1 MLCPRQHDDDHESY
15 DEDLLED
22 AGEDRKP
29 DMEIVNR
36 IQAATA
42 RREKFLSC
50 MQLLAFSSDEV
61 EPQQQWIWRKLD
73 ETLEK
78 CDMCIKKYYYGK
90 IWLLESLGESYD
102 ESDVARFSKLLE
114 ECDIK
119 RITRGLTRATE
130 TLRALPP
137 ENRGLNTLD
146 RAALLS
152 IFETLSSEAMLND
165 ETLLSQYF
173 DEPFKLIQTRRVLKV
188 PDYVPAVTRFL
199 FDSNEDRCLW
209 ATTAWSRFKK
219 PPTTAEFDFA
229 IKRHLLAA
237 LGAASC
243 QPIQANA
250 IQKLWYGLERI
261 VITLNREQITHNLR
275 ALDIDACR
283 LAVDHLS
290 LPLPSLR
297 HLLRT
302 VALFLKKAPNDFW
315 DAMQTISPQAVIEQ
329 VFSNSQFIAFMVLQ
343 NDKFENSPAKDM
355 LSWITPLMSSLKA
368 AHQPQACRF
377 LVNQL
382 LQELQSDRFS
392 FPDMIKYHCFRAG
405 LEVLVYTLRSFT
417 DHESSRGTVGRVV
430 LTEVLEVVTKNINR
444 VLEPPRFSVPESRE
458 DISSLGLDVI
468 RNALGLECQ
477 SLKTDYESL
486 LHQKDTMQHGVSTCS
501 NEIWN
506 GVIRNL
512 HEDNI
517 PLSRAALLGILALVG
532 LEKFSG
538 KAGVTPERTQFNII
552 YGHVIHLACQ
562 ILERLGDFKAEH
574 LDDLFQRQDTNSAL
588 ISALFSADLNTYQ
601 AAVNLIKNVSGQS
614 GRKEA
619 ISHLLISF
627 PDVTLFG
634 LSWSFRRISNMKTFA
649 SAPRMLKT
657 GTDVLNVLCDSQ
669 TGILRTRDEPA
680 DDSAASRKRFS
691 LKKLWE
697 YQWQALT
704 TIFEETDNWHQRGN
718 DKNLMIEFCRDTI
731 QFADFLFDQYNV
743 FVSATQEKEQL
754 IQSPTRTMTAMV
766 KWLRLKDEYLKTT
779 LVGLVGKLLRRL
791 GELGVTT
798 VSQMALSFIEAV
810 AIDSSI
816 KTVLTPQE
824 KAELVRALEAY
835 SGKSISIA
843 SQTSKPKKQSTITTF
858 TQATSSP
865 SKPSEDE
872 FADDIS
878 DQVLM
883 ELSGSVELNKARLA
897 AQARE
902 KAKTQAKAPVKPVA
916 QRGAEK
922 ALPSMQKSVKASV
935 KQASAPAV
943 DVESFREKRER
954 EREAKKKRD
963 QLELARLKKNVPL
976 RGVGEQA
983 PGPGSALKGIG
994 VKGKDHSVPADSMMV
1009 SSGSES
1015 ESDSED
1021 ELDQDLFGPGASK
1034 PDAVKA
1040 YEESRLQSFQLRGP
1054 IKKVKQVRSSKD
1066 MRARL
1071 APDLSSLH
1079 RSLLSWDYFA
1089 TGDLPPNSGR
1099 TDYSLVSNAFRD
1111 HIEYQKTFEPLLIL
1125 EAWQGFQA
1133 SKEENNGNSKTFEI
1147 KVSNRLTVDSF
1158 VEVSTVMQGQD
1169 VRDLGI
1175 GEADII
1181 LLSKAKK
1188 PISDPSAPHC
1198 LARIHSIRRKK
1209 GDVEVSYR
1217 LNSGVSLIS
1226 SIGPGVTLSGVRIT
1240 SLTPLEREYGA
1251 LMALQYYDLCDEI
1264 IKAKPSPLLKYS
1276 EQSLKSI
1283 VSNYKVNLAQAKA
1296 VRSAIDND
1304 AFTLIQG

>member
-1 MLCPRQHDDDHESY
+1 
-15 DEDLLED
+15 
-22 AGEDRKP
+22 
-29 DMEIVNR
+29 MEIVNR
-36 IQAATA
+36 IQEATI

-61 EPQQQWIWRKLD
+61 EQQQQWIWRRLD

-78 CDMCIKKYYYGK
+78 CEMCVKKYYYGK
-90 IWLLESLGESYD
+90 IWLMERLGESYD

-119 RITRGLTRATE
+119 RITKGLSRATE
-130 TLRALPP
+130 TLRALSP
-137 ENRGLNTLD
+137 EKRFLNTLD

-199 FDSNEDRCLW
+199 FDSNEDRCVW
-209 ATTAWSRFKK
+209 ATNAWSRFKK

-229 IKRHLLAA
+229 IKRHLLSA

-243 QPIQANA
+243 QPIQANS

-261 VITLNREQITHNLR
+261 VAALNREQITHNLR

-283 LAVDHLS
+283 LAVEHLS

-329 VFSNSQFIAFMVLQ
+329 VFSNPQFITFMVLQ
-343 NDKFENSPAKDM
+343 DGKFESSPVKDM
-355 LSWITPLMSSLKA
+355 LSWISPLMSSLKA

-382 LQELQSDRFS
+382 LQELQTERFS
-392 FPDMIKYHCFRAG
+392 FPDAIKYHCFREG
-405 LEVLVYTLRSFT
+405 LEILVYTLRSFT

-430 LTEVLEVVTKNINR
+430 LSEILEVVTKNIHR
-444 VLEPPRFSVPESRE
+444 VLEPPRFSVAQSHE

-486 LHQKDTMQHGVSTCS
+486 LHQKETMQHAVSTCS
-501 NEIWN
+501 NDIWN

-512 HEDNI
+512 REDNI
-517 PLSRAALLGILALVG
+517 PLSRAALLGILTLVG

-552 YGHVIHLACQ
+552 YGQVTHLACQ
-562 ILERLGDFKAEH
+562 VLERLGDFKAEH

-627 PDVTLFG
+627 PDVTLYG

-669 TGILRTRDEPA
+669 TGILRTREVPA
-680 DDSAASRKRFS
+680 EDSAASRKKFS
-691 LKKLWE
+691 LRKLWE

-704 TIFEETDNWHQRGN
+704 TIFEETDNWHQRGH
-718 DKNLMIEFCRDTI
+718 DRNLMIEFCRDTI
-731 QFADFLFDQYNV
+731 QFADLLFDQYSV
-743 FVSATQEKEQL
+743 FISATQEKEQM
-754 IQSPTRTMTAMV
+754 IQSPTRTMTGMV

-810 AIDSSI
+810 AVDSSI
-816 KTVLTPQE
+816 KTMLTPQE

-835 SGKSISIA
+835 SGKSITITPTTSKKKK
-843 SQTSKPKKQSTITTF
+843 QTSITTF

-865 SKPSEDE
+865 RPSDKEDE
-872 FADDIS
+872 FEGDIS

-883 ELSGSVELNKARLA
+883 ELSGSVELNKVRLA

-902 KAKTQAKAPVKPVA
+902 KTKAQAKTPAKSLAL
-916 QRGAEK
+916 RGAEK
-922 ALPSMQKSVKASV
+922 ALPSLQKPGKGPV
-935 KQASAPAV
+935 KQPPAV

-963 QLELARLKKNVPL
+963 QLELARLKKNIPA
-976 RGVGEQA
+976 RGVGEHTA
-983 PGPGSALKGIG
+983 GKGSGLGG
-994 VKGKDHSVPADSMMV
+994 VGAKRNDHTAVDSMMV

-1015 ESDSED
+1015 ESDNED
-1021 ELDQDLFGPGASK
+1021 ALGREQLGSK

-1040 YEESRLQSFQLRGP
+1040 YEESRLQSLKKRGP

-1079 RSLLSWDYFA
+1079 RSLLSWDYFS

-1099 TDYSLVSNAFRD
+1099 TDYSLVSNTFRD
-1111 HIEYQKTFEPLLIL
+1111 HADYQSTFEPLLIL

-1133 SKEENNGNSKTFEI
+1133 SKEENNGNSKSFEV

-1158 VEVSTVMQGQD
+1158 VEVSTAMPIPD

-1181 LLSKAKK
+1181 LLSKANK
-1188 PISDPSAPHC
+1188 PTSDPNAPHC
-1198 LARIHSIRRKK
+1198 LARIHSIRRKR
-1209 GDVEVSYR
+1209 GEVEVSYR
-1217 LNSGVSLIS
+1217 LNSGISLIS
-1226 SIGPGVTLSGVRIT
+1226 LISPGVTLFGVKIT

-1251 LMALQYYDLCDEI
+1251 LKALQYYDLSEEI
-1264 IKAKPSPLLKYS
+1264 LMAKPSPILDYT

-1283 VSNYKVNLAQAKA
+1283 VANYKVNPGQAKA
-1296 VRSAIDND
+1296 VKSAIDND